1 MSHAGDEKDL
11 WQSAYKLQSLQQKDH
26 AATHEVVDLIEAEVV
41 DKGLGVVTLNGLLFQ
56 GAANHG

>member
-1 MSHAGDEKDL
+1 MLKDL

-26 AATHEVVDLIEAEVV
+26 AVTHEVVDLIEAEVV